1 MDTGSGKTRVAV
13 LRIMVELERSEKR
26 VWFLTPTVPL
36 ALQQFEVLQAEIP
49 AVQCRL
55 ICGLDN
61 VEAWSEQRV
70 WDAVLYNVRVVVST
84 FKILFDAVSHAF
96 VRLSSLSLIVI
107 DEAHNCIKKNPVA
120 RLMNEFYWPAKQI
133 GHEVPHILGLTASP
147 LVTSKAEELEVLET
161 TLDAICRRPNKHRD
175 ELIAQVNR
183 PDMIATPY
191 GSLLDVAA
199 YGGPT
204 SSMSSLKK
212 AYLELDIK
220 KDPYIVPLLA
230 TNTLQSRAKLREAL
244 IKRNTYAQRQMKAFC
259 ARAWEM
265 CVHLGPWAAD
275 YYIHRTISGFLT
287 GSGTSDKP
295 LEGWT
300 DEEKKYLATAFRS
313 VDAPQ
318 SSEEP
323 TRLSAKVD
331 ALLDIL
337 DSHSGSPV
345 GIVFVKER
353 ATAAVLSHILSVH
366 PRTKDRYRVGSMVG
380 TSNSPGQKQD
390 FLDPSQKDYSLSLQR
405 FRKGKT
411 NLLVAT
417 SVIEEG
423 IDIPACNLVIC
434 FDKPENL
441 KAFIQ
446 RRGRARMSTSQ
457 LYLMLQ
463 DTTDQSATEWQ
474 RLEEEMKRMYED
486 EMRQKKMLEELESS
500 EIPEYPV
507 LEDEVTGARLT
518 IDDAK
523 QHLEHFCATIST
535 REFVNWS
542 PFYVV
547 HSLDGSPI
555 DNSRPSLLKA
565 TVHLPVSLAPEVRRA
580 ESLRAWNSEANACK
594 DAAFQAYVN
603 LYRASLVNH
612 NLLPLT
618 HSKLLKGAEA
628 RLGLAIVKAQMNPWP
643 EVANAWRNNGELFK
657 RRLTVSSLESSA
669 RVEFEMALPIPIP
682 HVPDFTLHWDY
693 RSSWLISMVPG
704 GVASSPAVGGGRA
717 GQSTALLE
725 MAFGHRWLV
734 ENKQYPI
741 QLVSLERDLS
751 VEDVGAKDFDVG
763 LAENLLATNL
773 LRGRHRPFFF
783 LGHLPAKP
791 PAALVKRL
799 QTDFDSLPEDVPY
812 VVVKDWPKKA
822 GLFHLNNNPV
832 LHPNPN
838 PQPPSTKPYHQVL
851 PADRVKVD
859 DVPAVYSQVGMMI
872 PAITHALEVYL
883 VAADLLE
890 SRLEKTGITDLSL
903 VATAIT
909 ASASRGLG
917 DYERIEFLGDSI
929 LKLCATIDCTAEN
942 LHFPEGYLSLLKEK
956 IVSNSRLFRAAT
968 QFGLDKYII
977 LKCFTHQKWRPTYVE
992 DLLEQP
998 PSITGTRKIS
1008 TKTVADVVEALIGA
1022 SFISGGISK
1031 ALACMS
1037 LFLPERKWQSI
1048 EAGREA
1054 LYKNAPAN
1062 DPLPITI
1069 QPVEQ
1074 LIGYTFSKKSLLTEA
1089 LTHPSYKPPVLQR
1102 QDLSGAIISL
1112 DRAEFLGDAILDHI
1126 VVTKI
1131 FAVNDP
1137 RPLTQSEMHLLRT
1150 ALVNADILAFLAM
1163 EWSITQNRFDITAGP
1178 GPSGSEAEGGSEPP
1192 LSLMP
1197 FTVEL
1202 PLWSFMRHGSSEI
1215 ALIQRATK
1223 QRYAELRG
1231 DIRAAMRT
1239 GSHYPWALL
1248 ARLQAQKFFSNMFEA
1263 VLGAVW
1269 VDSGSLAE
1277 CEKLVE
1283 RAGILP
1289 YLRRMLA
1296 DKVHVLHPKEEL
1308 GHLAISEKVDYVIA
1322 TSPSP
1327 SPSDSG
1333 DVVFSCRVL
1342 VGGRCVADVAGGMS
1356 REEVRVR
1363 AAEEACRFLKSRGA
1377 AAGGV

>member
-1 MDTGSGKTRVAV
+1 MDTGSGKTRVAL
-13 LRIMVELERSEKR
+13 LRIMAELERSEKR

-36 ALQQFEVLQAEIP
+36 ACQQFEVIQAHIP
-49 AVQCRL
+49 AAQCRF
-55 ICGLDN
+55 ICGSDN
-61 VEAWSEQRV
+61 VEAWSEEHV
-70 WDAVLYNVRVVVST
+70 WDAVLHNVRVVVST
-84 FKILFDAVSHAF
+84 FQILFDAVSHAF

-107 DEAHNCIKKNPVA
+107 DEAHNCTKKNPVA

-147 LVTSKAEELEVLET
+147 LVTSKVEELEVLET
-161 TLDAICRRPNKHRD
+161 TLDAICRSPNKHRD

-183 PDMIATPY
+183 PDMITTSY

-204 SSMSSLKK
+204 SIMSSLKK
-212 AYLELDIK
+212 AYIELDIK
-220 KDPYIVPLLA
+220 KDPYIVRLLA
-230 TNTLQSRAKLREAL
+230 INTPRSRAKLREAL
-244 IKRNTYAQRQMKAFC
+244 TKRDTYAQRQMKSFC

-275 YYIHRTISGFLT
+275 YYIHRAISGFLT
-287 GSGTSDKP
+287 DSGTSHEP
-295 LEGWT
+295 LEERT
-300 DEEKKYLATAFRS
+300 DEERKYLATAFLS
-313 VDAPQ
+313 VDVPRP
-318 SSEEP
+318 SEEP

-353 ATAAVLSHILSVH
+353 ATAAVLSHLLSVH

-380 TSNSPGQKQD
+380 TSSGQKQD
-390 FLDPSQKDYSLSLQR
+390 FLDLSQKDYSLSLQR

-417 SVIEEG
+417 SVLEEG

-463 DTTDQSATEWQ
+463 DTVDQSATEWK

-535 REFVNWS
+535 RKFVDWS

-547 HSLDGSPI
+547 HSPDGSPV

-580 ESLRAWNSEANACK
+580 ESLRAWNSEVNACK

-603 LYRASLVNH
+603 LYRAGLVNH
-612 NLLPLT
+612 NLLPFT
-618 HSKLLKGAEA
+618 ESELLKGVES
-628 RLGLAIVKAQMNPWP
+628 RPGLAIVKAQMNPWT

-657 RRLTVSSLESSA
+657 RRLAVSSLESSA
-669 RVEFEMALPIPIP
+669 RAEFEMALPIPIP

-704 GVASSPAVGGGRA
+704 GVASPAGGGGGA

-725 MAFGHRWLV
+725 MAFGHRWPV

-741 QLVSLERDLS
+741 RLVSLERDLS
-751 VEDVGAKDFDVG
+751 VEDVGAKDFGVG

-773 LRGRHRPFFF
+773 LRVPLDRNHPFFF
-783 LGHLPAKP
+783 LDHLPAKP

-799 QTDFDSLPEDVPY
+799 QADFDSLPEDVPY
-812 VVVKDWPKKA
+812 VVVKDWPRKA
-822 GLFHLNNNPV
+822 GWFHANNNPV
-832 LHPNPN
+832 LHPN
-838 PQPPSTKPYHQVL
+838 QPPSTKPYPRVL
-851 PADRVKVD
+851 PADQVKVD

-872 PAITHALEVYL
+872 PAITHALEIHL

-890 SRLEKTGITDLSL
+890 SRLEQTGITDLSL
-903 VATAIT
+903 VVTAIT

-929 LKLCATIDCTAEN
+929 LKFCTTIDCTAKN
-942 LHFPEGYLSLLKEK
+942 LGFPEAYLSLLKDK

-977 LKCFTHQKWRPTYVE
+977 FKSFTHQKWRPTYVE

-998 PSITGTRKIS
+998 PSITGTRQLS
-1008 TKTVADVVEALIGA
+1008 AKTVADVVEALIGT

-1037 LFLPERKWQSI
+1037 LFLPEQKWQSI
-1048 EAGREA
+1048 EAGRET
-1054 LYKNAPAN
+1054 LYRNAPAN
-1062 DPLPITI
+1062 EPLPITMR
-1069 QPVEQ
+1069 PVEQ
-1074 LIGYTFSKKSLLTEA
+1074 LIGYTFSKKSLLAEA
-1089 LTHPSYKPPVLQR
+1089 LTHPSYNPPALQR
-1102 QDLSGAIISL
+1102 QFLSGAVVSL
-1112 DRAEFLGDAILDHI
+1112 DRVEFLGDAILDYI

-1131 FAVNDP
+1131 FAVNHP
-1137 RPLTQSEMHLLRT
+1137 RPLMQSEMHLLRT
-1150 ALVNADILAFLAM
+1150 ALVNADILAFLVM
-1163 EWSITQNRFDITAGP
+1163 EWSTTQDRFDITAGP
-1178 GPSGSEAEGGSEPP
+1178 GPSGSEAEGGPEPP
-1192 LSLMP
+1192 LSLVP
-1197 FTVEL
+1197 VTVEL
-1202 PLWSFMRHGSSEI
+1202 PLWSFMRHGSSDM
-1215 ALIQRATK
+1215 ALIQGATK
-1223 QRYAELRG
+1223 QRHAELRA
-1231 DIRAAMRT
+1231 DIRAAIRT

-1248 ARLQAQKFFSNMFEA
+1248 ARLQAQKTFSDIFEA

-1277 CEKLVE
+1277 CEKLLE

-1296 DKVHVLHPKEEL
+1296 DNVHVLHPKEEL
-1308 GHLAISEKVDYVIA
+1308 GRLAVNEKVDYVVA
-1322 TSPSP
+1322 DSPSP
-1327 SPSDSG
+1327 DDSG

-1342 VGGRCVADVAGGMS
+1342 VGDRCVADVAGGVS

-1377 AAGGV
+1377 AVGGF